1 MTLCW
6 DHIECDCE
14 ERGFIRLGRAEQ
26 VGPGEGG
33 QQACSTVVLC
43 LLQASGCPRCP
54 LFPIIRPA
62 WPLQRRTLYELTFHC
77 APETGFP
84 FYSQKQSFAAAG
96 DPTAGGSELNTSSLW
111 ADKSLMEVAW

>member
-33 QQACSTVVLC
+33 ATSLLYCGPVPAPSLRVSPLPPVPHYQACL
-43 LLQASGCPRCP
+43 ASPKEN
-54 LFPIIRPA
+54 
-62 WPLQRRTLYELTFHC
+62 TL
-77 APETGFP
+77 
-84 FYSQKQSFAAAG
+84 
-96 DPTAGGSELNTSSLW
+96 
-111 ADKSLMEVAW
+111 